1 MKFERLNAFSVD
13 FSIITNDM
21 TECIKTDLILE
32 RIGEFVRTTVFPK
45 MLEFDFTKLTYVFT
59 PLLSERVTCQ
69 CLYTAYDF
77 GVFLEIGI
85 AHAAAITLKQNIDE
99 FKEKSKELFDSL
111 EKEFV
116 EYCKENTDIDED
128 TEINK
133 FLKEENKNGN

>member
-1 MKFERLNAFSVD
+1 MKFERLNALSVD

-21 TECIKTDLILE
+21 TECVKEDLILE

-69 CLYTAYDF
+69 CLYTTYDF
-77 GVFLEIGI
+77 GVFLEIRI
-85 AHAAAITLKQNIDE
+85 AHTAAVTLKQNIDE
-99 FKEKSKELFDSL
+99 FKKKSKELFDSL
-111 EKEFV
+111 EKEFI

-133 FLKEENKNGN
+133 FLKEENKNEK